1 MDLHLY
7 EKYSKKYHKKARL
20 GITLKTYLLSIK
32 TFSIYTKLMGKDAF
46 FCPEVNNF
54 FSKKQVSDWL
64 IFKDIPRAY
73 IFNYIAA
80 GRLLSDTQFKEYFL
94 DTPVP
99 DYIDKKEFLTFTEDP
114 ASRLLKDLIQ
124 NKHLE
129 NLDYYKNLVKI
140 INGKQT
146 PFSLS
151 EIYYLL
157 CFCTAFSKEELSALI
172 SDIEFSYHYNNLKEN
187 AEYELLL
194 LMFLIG
200 NSDIKDKEKDL
211 KLILRRFDKLSFDGK
226 FIITALLYIYRY

>member
-46 FCPEVNNF
+46 FCPEVNSF

-64 IFKDIPRAY
+64 IFKDIPRSY

-80 GRLLSDTQFKEYFL
+80 GRLLSDTQFKESFL
-94 DTPVP
+94 DTPIP
-99 DYIDKKEFLTFTEDP
+99 EYIDKKEFLTFTEDP
-114 ASRLLKDLIQ
+114 AAGLLKDLIQ

-140 INGKQT
+140 INGKK
-146 PFSLS
+146 
-151 EIYYLL
+151 LL
-157 CFCTAFSKEELSALI
+157 FLCLTFIFCCVFVQ
-172 SDIEFSYHYNNLKEN
+172 
-187 AEYELLL
+187 
-194 LMFLIG
+194 
-200 NSDIKDKEKDL
+200 
-211 KLILRRFDKLSFDGK
+211 RFQKK
-226 FIITALLYIYRY
+226 NYRL